1 MCEWR
6 SVRVRCH
13 DSPHDEAPYPHLR
26 PFHTVSLGTSV
37 NKGMRKAEASLR
49 SSGSVNDYFTRS
61 CLYFTP
67 QSRPLLLAS
76 RHLDLV
82 ASAHHA
88 VLVDRPPAHIGSVIR
103 HVQHLVAKVPVA
115 LIVGAT
121 EPPLDDLPLPLPGR
135 TVRRGEVDRVRRE

>member
-1 MCEWR
+1 MLRSRSGSFVELRQCEVPR
-6 SVRVRCH
+6 IPLPR
-13 DSPHDEAPYPHLR
+13 
-26 PFHTVSLGTSV
+26 TSV
-37 NKGMRKAEASLR
+37 NKGKRKAEASLR
-49 SSGSVNDYFTRS
+49 SPGSVNDFF
-61 CLYFTP
+61 LL
-67 QSRPLLLAS
+67 PLLYAPVETTTSGLPPS

-135 TVRRGEVDRVRRE
+135 TVRRGEVDRSRRE